1 MLLYLRVGNSQE
13 SFAKPPKGKPWC
25 AQGPDAILMNSLERY
40 GGESGT
46 LWNQADNYNVLWLC
60 RELLVQVTVSTG
72 SLFLSAVLQ
81 RELHNPLL
89 NIHTSDLFPSPPV
102 CVSSTAGCWSHPLPP
117 VNLIS
122 VALPGMPCLLQPRA
136 VLHSAYVSPE
146 PSFLTVI
153 ILCLFISA
161 SVVFPITH
169 HWAGPRRNQELHVF
183 SSPRSQPAEHSA
195 EERDLD
201 QWT

>member
-122 VALPGMPCLLQPRA
+122 VALLTLFSCQGCPASCSLGPSYTALTWAPSLPSSLSLSSACSYLQ
-136 VLHSAYVSPE
+136 VL
-146 PSFLTVI
+146 
-153 ILCLFISA
+153 
-161 SVVFPITH
+161 
-169 HWAGPRRNQELHVF
+169 
-183 SSPRSQPAEHSA
+183 SSQ
-195 EERDLD
+195 
-201 QWT
+201 